1 MWLAAVFASAL
12 VRSTVLLTDAVPA
25 VRGYVGGDGGGDGGG
40 GGGGGADG
48 GDGGDG
54 GAGGDGGRGGGDG
67 GSGGAD
73 GDGGGDGGEGGGG
86 GAKQV
91 ETVPATPVRVVAK
104 VQTVAPETKT
114 LALSWSQSTV
124 FEWMLVD
131 TIATVLEQQ
140 IWTPPPQ

>member
-1 MWLAAVFASAL
+1 MVNE
-12 VRSTVLLTDAVPA
+12 
-25 VRGYVGGDGGGDGGG
+25 GGGAEGEGGG
-40 GGGGGADG
+40 GEGEGGGGEG
-48 GDGGDG
+48 GVGEGGG
-54 GAGGDGGRGGGDG
+54 GECEGEGGGGGGDGGRGGGDG
-67 GSGGAD
+67 GGGGAD

-91 ETVPATPVRVVAK
+91 ETVPETPMRVVAK

-114 LALSWSQSTV
+114 LVRPSRSV
-124 FEWMLVD
+124 FEWMLLD

>member
-12 VRSTVLLTDAVPA
+12 ARSTVLLTDAVPA

-67 GSGGAD
+67 GGGGAD

-86 GAKQV
+86 AKQV
-91 ETVPATPVRVVAK
+91 ETVPAKPVRVVAK

-114 LALSWSQSTV
+114 LVRPSRSV
-124 FEWMLVD
+124 FEWMLLD